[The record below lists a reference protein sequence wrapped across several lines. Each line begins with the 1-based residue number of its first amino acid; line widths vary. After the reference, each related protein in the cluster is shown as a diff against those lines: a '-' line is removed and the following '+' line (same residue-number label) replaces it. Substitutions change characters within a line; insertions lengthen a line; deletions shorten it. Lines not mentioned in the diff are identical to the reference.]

1 MEEHQ
6 QAAERLQARLSGQQ
20 SAAAELQ
27 EELGEQQ
34 QLLQR
39 AQEARRAAAEV
50 STALQVPLATQ
61 RQRRRQA
68 VVEVSSPT
76 GASCTP
82 KAAAAG
88 AGGVQGYGR
97 DEHRQRNSIPYILL

>member
-1 MEEHQ
+1 MEEHK

-20 SAAAELQ
+20 SAGAELQ

-50 STALQVPLATQ
+50 STRSSNACSLACLYLPAGGCKWQ
-61 RQRRRQA
+61 
-68 VVEVSSPT
+68 
-76 GASCTP
+76 
-82 KAAAAG
+82 AG
-88 AGGVQGYGR
+88 AYLPQAAKHCMG
-97 DEHRQRNSIPYILL
+97 